1 MSARPPRKLQWGLPD
16 RPPPKHPYRDT
27 LLVYG
32 GFALVI
38 VVIAWAT
45 GGGVVRAVVI
55 AALFYVVAS
64 AWNIYRWRE
73 RLRVAARQEEETET

>member
-1 MSARPPRKLQWGLPD
+1 MSERRPRRLQWGVPD

-32 GFALVI
+32 AFAVIIVLV
-38 VVIAWAT
+38 AWAT
-45 GGGVVRAVVI
+45 GGGVVRALVI
-55 AALFYVVAS
+55 AALFYVIAS

-73 RLRVAARQEEETET
+73 RLREAARREGEA